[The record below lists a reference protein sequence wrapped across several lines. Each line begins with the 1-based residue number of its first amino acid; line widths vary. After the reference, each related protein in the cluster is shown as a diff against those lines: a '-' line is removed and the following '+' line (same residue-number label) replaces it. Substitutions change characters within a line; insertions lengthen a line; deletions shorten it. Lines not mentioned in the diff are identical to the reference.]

1 MSLRNNTLLQG
12 GKYKIIRFI
21 NSGGFGCTYEA
32 EHTLFKTHVAIK
44 EFFKDDLCNRDERT
58 NKVSV
63 GVRSKAETV
72 AKLKKKFLEEA
83 TSVFQMK
90 HPGIVRVIDI
100 FEENG
105 TAYYVMDFIDGCSL
119 SDLVKRRGKLPEK
132 EALHYILQVVEAL
145 QYVHAR
151 NRLHLDIKP
160 GNIMVDKHGR
170 AILID
175 FGASKHY
182 NENSGKQD
190 STLLGINTPGYT
202 PVEQAARN
210 FSKFN
215 PATDIYALG
224 ATLYTL
230 LTGIPPTAS
239 ILRADEDDE
248 NEIFNYLPSSVSTS
262 TKKALEAAMQIRSIN
277 RPQNLEEFKKMLG
290 ADIANQEKTVYDDL
304 EEKVEDTVVNVEEAA
319 TNKKRKT
326 VSVKQHKTVSN
337 RIKKKEENI
346 NEDTEYI
353 PVRRKTITP
362 CIVPSGTINGHEY
375 VDLGLSVK
383 WATCNVGA
391 NTPSDYGDYFSWGET
406 SPKSKYTEENST
418 TYNKI
423 MSDTPVDIPIVRK
436 KWWQSIFGESKI
448 DISKIDQRNISGDSR
463 YDVARA
469 KWGGTWRLPTVE
481 EIDELVNI
489 CEHRWTTYSGHKG
502 YIIIGPNGN
511 SIFLT
516 AAGCRYG
523 SSLGS
528 VGKYGHYWS
537 SSPYESDTQ
546 FAYGLHFSSVNF
558 GRLWFR
564 RYIGRTVRPVSE

>member
-1 MSLRNNTLLQG
+1 MSLKNNTLLQG

-248 NEIFNYLPSSVSTS
+248 SEIFNYLPSSVSTS

-290 ADIANQEKTVYDDL
+290 ANTAYKEKTVYDDL
-304 EEKVEDTVVNVEEAA
+304 EDTVEATVVDVEKTSESKKRKSFWSKQETNVEP
-319 TNKKRKT
+319 NKKRKNKINGNADNT
-326 VSVKQHKTVSN
+326 
-337 RIKKKEENI
+337 III
-346 NEDTEYI
+346 NEPLINMTLFFKYYI
-353 PVRRKTITP
+353 DLFLLFFLFFLLHYM
-362 CIVPSGTINGHEY
+362 PSIPH
-375 VDLGLSVK
+375 
-383 WATCNVGA
+383 NV
-391 NTPSDYGDYFSWGET
+391 E
-406 SPKSKYTEENST
+406 
-418 TYNKI
+418 
-423 MSDTPVDIPIVRK
+423 
-436 KWWQSIFGESKI
+436 GESLIITSTLFATMHFHYKI
-448 DISKIDQRNISGDSR
+448 KHDNIYAWFGTFLLGIILYLIAFFCCAFCFAIISDLFGIKNIYFD
-463 YDVARA
+463 
-469 KWGGTWRLPTVE
+469 TVF
-481 EIDELVNI
+481 
-489 CEHRWTTYSGHKG
+489 
-502 YIIIGPNGN
+502 
-511 SIFLT
+511 IFLT
-516 AAGCRYG
+516 TFISIKLLEKLVEISKTNVAEEKELNIKEKANIGKKLFSIIIMSYLVIAYLIWCSYNNKGRIFLECNLSAFIIYLLLGLYSWKRY
-523 SSLGS
+523 
-528 VGKYGHYWS
+528 
-537 SSPYESDTQ
+537 
-546 FAYGLHFSSVNF
+546 N
-558 GRLWFR
+558 
-564 RYIGRTVRPVSE
+564 RPII